1 MKDREKHKKKGC
13 TGVINLYVA
22 RQVQNVSVQVSYTNE
37 EEEEGKGHI
46 LMPHL
51 KCKNFLFF

>member
-13 TGVINLYVA
+13 TCVINSYVA
-22 RQVQNVSVQVSYTNE
+22 HQGVQNVSVKVSYTNE

-51 KCKNFLFF
+51 KCKKILF